1 MTWQEKKKEVLGVA
15 AGAARRVFSSPD
27 GKAVLEAMELWEGD
41 LIATDNEGRVDPNAT
56 LANVGAQRVIRFL
69 RELST
74 EEFAP

>member
-1 MTWQEKKKEVLGVA
+1 MNWQEKKKEVLGVA
-15 AGAARRVFSSPD
+15 AGAARRIFSSPD
-27 GKAVLEAMELWEGD
+27 GKAVLDAMELWEGD
-41 LIATDNEGRVDPNAT
+41 LIAYDNNGSVDPNAT